1 MEDTAK
7 RDIGLFK
14 RVQNNMIATNDRAY
28 TNWYDTRRYVEQTRD
43 YSSAELEEIIK
54 SGSLDSQKT
63 LSQNYYYKDGYYK
76 RIILYYATLLTY
88 DTLMVPVVTPSKKI
102 TEKAISKKYYEALN
116 YLDLMDLKTL
126 LPAIALRVFR
136 DGSYCGLK
144 IKTDKKHFS
153 VLDLPSNYSCSR
165 FKDLNNRDIIEFNV
179 RYFNTIRDKDTRK
192 QVLALYP
199 KEVQQAYK
207 KYSEGKRKSSWV
219 FLPAEDGIYFDLFDG
234 RPMFLSVIPQTIRYN
249 DAVELELEKRIE
261 EIKKII
267 VQKVPHNASTDA
279 LVFEPDEA
287 EEMHKGAVGMLT
299 KNKNTSVLTTYCDV
313 DAITSNAS
321 SDNVNSTLEKMLNNV
336 YSQAGVSSQ
345 IFAATGTQSLD
356 TSIRNDLSLVM
367 ILGKKFSI
375 FISNILNDLFGNI
388 NISFSAKVL
397 PLSEYNRKD
406 YIDSSFKLAQS
417 GYSLLIPAIAS
428 GVAQRELTSIKDLE
442 NTLLNLGEKL
452 LPLESSYTQSSG
464 EVGAPEKSVEEKS
477 PKTIQNE
484 ESLNNQGSE

>member
-1 MEDTAK
+1 M
-7 RDIGLFK
+7 
-14 RVQNNMIATNDRAY
+14 
-28 TNWYDTRRYVEQTRD
+28 
-43 YSSAELEEIIK
+43 
-54 SGSLDSQKT
+54 
-63 LSQNYYYKDGYYK
+63 
-76 RIILYYATLLTY
+76 
-88 DTLMVPVVTPSKKI
+88 
-102 TEKAISKKYYEALN
+102 
-116 YLDLMDLKTL
+116 
-126 LPAIALRVFR
+126 
-136 DGSYCGLK
+136 
-144 IKTDKKHFS
+144 
-153 VLDLPSNYSCSR
+153 
-165 FKDLNNRDIIEFNV
+165 
-179 RYFNTIRDKDTRK
+179 
-192 QVLALYP
+192 
-199 KEVQQAYK
+199 
-207 KYSEGKRKSSWV
+207 
-219 FLPAEDGIYFDLFDG
+219 
-234 RPMFLSVIPQTIRYN
+234 IPQTIRYN

-345 IFAATGTQSLD
+345 ICAATGTQSLD

-442 NTLLNLGEKL
+442 NTLLNSGEKL